1 MAYFAKSDY
10 DEAIRDFT
18 KALEL
23 DPTSYR
29 VVYYRGV
36 VHSVLKQFAEAIDD
50 YTMSLEIYPYQ
61 AFCMFRRGQS
71 YFHIGDYPQ
80 ALSDCDASLS
90 MEPDNEVV
98 KKFRILVQSK
108 LKM

>member
-1 MAYFAKSDY
+1 
-10 DEAIRDFT
+10 
-18 KALEL
+18 
-23 DPTSYR
+23 
-29 VVYYRGV
+29 V
-36 VHSVLKQFAEAIDD
+36 VHSVLKQYAEAIDD